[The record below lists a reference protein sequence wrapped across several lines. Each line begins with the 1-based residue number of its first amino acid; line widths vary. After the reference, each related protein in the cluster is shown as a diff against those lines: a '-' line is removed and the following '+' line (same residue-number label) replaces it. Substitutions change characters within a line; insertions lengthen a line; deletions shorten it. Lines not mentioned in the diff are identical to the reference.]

1 MKRMALFCL
10 ALALPTLPAR
20 AAAPSYSLLELLAAE
35 TDPDSG
41 GTARGYAVNGS
52 YDFSHGFFGEAVYY
66 HLNDDTV
73 PGGAT
78 TENVFIGPGYR
89 VHTELTDIFL
99 SIDWQHH
106 SASGPGGSSSQDGY
120 RWVWGLRS
128 AVTDSLELNTG
139 VEKASVAQ
147 TDTGL
152 RLGANYIF
160 GRNLALR
167 VQYVH
172 FSDSHSWVAGL
183 RWYY

>member
-1 MKRMALFCL
+1 MGRLALLCL
-10 ALALPTLPAR
+10 ALALPGLPAR
-20 AAAPSYSLLELLAAE
+20 AAAPSYSLLELLAAGS
-35 TDPDSG
+35 DPDSG
-41 GTARGYAVNGS
+41 GTSQGYAVNGS
-52 YDFSHGFFGEAVYY
+52 YDIGKGFFGEAVYY

-73 PGGAT
+73 PGGAI

-106 SASGPGGSSSQDGY
+106 TASGPGVSVREEGY

-128 AVTDSLELNTG
+128 SVTDSLELNTG

-152 RLGANYIF
+152 RLGASCKF
-160 GRNLALR
+160 TPALALR

>member
-1 MKRMALFCL
+1 MKRLALLCL
-10 ALALPTLPAR
+10 ALLAPAAH

-52 YDFSHGFFGEAVYY
+52 YDFGKGFFGEAVYY
-66 HLNDDTV
+66 HLNDDTL

-78 TENVFIGPGYR
+78 TTNTFIGPGFR

-106 SASGPGGSSSQDGY
+106 TASGPGVSVSEDGY

-128 AVTDSLELNTG
+128 AVTDDLELNTG

-152 RLGANYIF
+152 RLGASYKF
-160 GRNLALR
+160 TPTLALR
-167 VQYVH
+167 AQYVW
-172 FSDSHSWVAGL
+172 FNDAHSWVAGL